1 MEEKRNFKSIDE
13 MIEYVAEKLS
23 LKKNQSEE
31 ERRMNEVKRGISIKN
46 VNPDYK

>member
-1 MEEKRNFKSIDE
+1 MEEKRNFKNIDE

-31 ERRMNEVKRGISIKN
+31 EKRMNEVKRRISIEN

>member
-1 MEEKRNFKSIDE
+1 MEEKRNFKSINE

-31 ERRMNEVKRGISIKN
+31 ERKMNEIKRKISIEN